1 MQLDAITLFPD
12 IFRALTGWGVT
23 GRAAQRQRYH
33 LRTWNPRD
41 FTQDRHR
48 TVDDRPYGGG
58 PGMVMRAPPL
68 AAAIQAAKNA
78 QAASGNV
85 AARVI
90 LMSPQGKPL
99 THADVVQLAAESGW
113 IVVCGRYEAI
123 DQRLIDGAI
132 TDEISVG
139 DFVVSGGELPA
150 MMLMDA
156 VIRLLPGALNDAQS
170 AQQDSFSDGLL
181 DCPHYTRPQEY
192 NGMCVPEV
200 LLGGHHA
207 RIGQWRRKR
216 ALANTQFRRPELIRA
231 ARVQGRL
238 TQTDEAWLGQCSG
251 IAPNGEYENALD

>member
-1 MQLDAITLFPD
+1 MQLDVITLFPEM
-12 IFRALTGWGVT
+12 FRALIDWGVT
-23 GRAAQRQRYH
+23 RRAAQQQRYC

-58 PGMVMRAPPL
+58 PGMVMQAPPL

-78 QAASGNV
+78 QAEAGNV
-85 AARVI
+85 ATRII

-99 THADVVQLAAESGW
+99 AHTDVVQLACEPGW

-132 TDEISVG
+132 TDEVSIG

-150 MMLMDA
+150 MMLIDA
-156 VIRLLPGALNDAQS
+156 VIRLLPGVLNDAQS

-192 NGMCVPEV
+192 NGMRVPEV

-207 RIGQWRRKR
+207 HIEQWRRKQ
-216 ALANTQFRRPELIRA
+216 ALTNTQFKRPELVRA
-231 ARVQGRL
+231 ARAQGRL
-238 TQTDEAWLGQCSG
+238 TQTDEAWLTQL
-251 IAPNGEYENALD
+251 NRR